1 MIYYVT
7 DKNVIYPPIFTTQ
20 KAAKV
25 DEWIIKEWLET
36 LLKRE
41 YQMYDLGDA
50 QWNLNSWLQEES
62 QYKGWAMLSAI
73 VPRGEWNPRDYW
85 MPTDKEIQDWV
96 YDLMYNCEA
105 GQKLLSLIGTQLHEM
120 TKKEIEADKDK
131 DIPMDELT
139 MSNLLENLAETEETN
154 NKQESQ
160 EQEDRRL
167 LRKTLHWL
175 TIDYFDDE
183 DEQKTENITL

>member
-41 YQMYDLGDA
+41 YEMYDLGDA
-50 QWNLNSWLQEES
+50 QWNLNSWLQEDS

-73 VPRGEWNPRDYW
+73 VP
-85 MPTDKEIQDWV
+85 
-96 YDLMYNCEA
+96 
-105 GQKLLSLIGTQLHEM
+105 SLI
-120 TKKEIEADKDK
+120 I
-131 DIPMDELT
+131 I
-139 MSNLLENLAETEETN
+139 
-154 NKQESQ
+154 
-160 EQEDRRL
+160 
-167 LRKTLHWL
+167 
-175 TIDYFDDE
+175 
-183 DEQKTENITL
+183 